1 MPNIKDL
8 HSQVIPQG
16 IYFNMPDHIY
26 HADKSIS
33 NSGMNNLVLT
43 PKVGI
48 TVPTPRKYWWESNFN
63 PEKEPIDSDAMKKGR
78 ALHTMVLEPHKFAE
92 QFQIKPNV
100 KTSTVANTLGEG
112 QYKDLKKASQ
122 ELLKNETAKA
132 ILSAGIPEVAIFWID
147 EETGVP
153 CRLKV
158 DILETEIAADLKT
171 TSNIYDIGY
180 SIVDYG
186 YHRQVAFYLEGIN
199 KIKSLIKASVAKIV
213 TDDNNLFYHKRFI
226 DEFVETVHDK
236 FCFIFQEIKA
246 PFLSRC
252 IQLCPDTQ
260 ANGMQR
266 ARQCLEIY
274 KQNYERYGESAWE
287 TGFLDNVE
295 LITLSDLPRK
305 IDY

>member
-1 MPNIKDL
+1 MSNIKDL

-16 IYFNMPDHIY
+16 IYFYMPDHIY

-43 PKVGI
+43 PKVGL

-63 PEKEPIDSDAMKKGR
+63 TEKEPIDSDAMKKGR

-92 QFQIKPNV
+92 QFEIRSGVQNSKI
-100 KTSTVANTLGEG
+100 ANTLGEG

-147 EETGVP
+147 EETVVP
-153 CRLKV
+153 CRVKV
-158 DILETEIAADLKT
+158 DILGTEIAADLKT
-171 TSNIYDIGY
+171 TTNIYDIGY
-180 SIVDYG
+180 SIVDYA

-199 KIKSLIKASVAKIV
+199 QIKSLIKSGVANSGVAS
-213 TDDNNLFYHKRFI
+213 NRSFI
-226 DEFVETVHDK
+226 NEFVETVHDK

-252 IQLCPDTQ
+252 IQLCPETQ